1 MKRKSATAMNRKVN
15 KAYAIRRHKT
25 PTEFEYLLESNR
37 WGSRSERKKFDNRE
51 EAERRTK
58 AYCNV
63 GVHARIV
70 PYGENDE

>member
-1 MKRKSATAMNRKVN
+1 MNGKVN

-51 EAERRTK
+51 EAERRAK
-58 AYCNV
+58 AYHNV